1 MRRVEHGTAF
11 DPGRLFRVDTAAAPL
26 SFRLCHSSVRLNAIA
41 EAVRRLA
48 RAWLVFRR
56 HALAVSVGR

>member
-11 DPGRLFRVDTAAAPL
+11 DPGRPFRVDTAAAPL

-41 EAVRRLA
+41 EAGRRLV